1 MRPFRLR
8 AGARSGLLPISR
20 EDSLTDFLKEC
31 DLGVKQTG
39 RALFMK
45 GIRSRFTRDGF
56 RKDYPSALVL
66 KQGYSRGPAAV
77 RIRDLRAHTLL
88 RRIATEEGSLISLV

>member
-45 GIRSRFTRDGF
+45 GIRSRFTRDGSKKTF
-56 RKDYPSALVL
+56 TDARACGRWRRGVAPQPLV
-66 KQGYSRGPAAV
+66 P
-77 RIRDLRAHTLL
+77 
-88 RRIATEEGSLISLV
+88 IS